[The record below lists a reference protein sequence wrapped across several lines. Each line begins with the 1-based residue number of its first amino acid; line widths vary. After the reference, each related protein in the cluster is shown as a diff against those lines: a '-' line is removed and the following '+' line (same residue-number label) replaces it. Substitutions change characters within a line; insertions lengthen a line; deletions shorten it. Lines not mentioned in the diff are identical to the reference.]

1 MKIIERP
8 QVEEWIDSLRSGLRD
23 LLKDELADSA
33 MIGIKSGG
41 ATLGEILHK
50 DFALEIPFG
59 QLNISFYR
67 DDFSRIGLHPVV
79 EASDIPFEV
88 EDQQIILVDDVLGT
102 GRTIRAAMNEIFDY
116 GRPKRIIL
124 AVLVDRA
131 GRELPVQADVL
142 GERMELRNDQQ
153 LKLDTEGMTF
163 RILET

>member
-1 MKIIERP
+1 MKTIERP
-8 QVEEWIDSLRSGLRD
+8 QVEEWIDRVRSGLREQ
-23 LLKDELADSA
+23 LQDELAGSA

-41 ATLGEILHK
+41 AHLGEILHQ
-50 DFALEIPFG
+50 DFGLEIPFG

-116 GRPKRIIL
+116 GRPRRIVL
-124 AVLVDRA
+124 AVLVDRG

-142 GERMELRNDQQ
+142 AERIQLRKEQQ
-153 LKLDTEGMTF
+153 IKLMTEDMTF
-163 RILET
+163 RFFET